1 MAHPDIS
8 GIKNYKNTPFDK
20 VFIVEVFAGVA
31 SPAKDVKV
39 QVFTDESAIK
49 VGWGEHIA
57 ADFIGSGFMVAPPS
71 IDTSKK
77 GKEPQMTMGPY
88 KSRRAAAIDA
98 KTIVRQLLEAY
109 AGGTN
114 KDEAGTITELYELTD
129 DLYPYVQ
136 KRAFPPSSPVGVVG
150 LASGT
155 PMVIQKPDHTMIVI
169 GYIGQSEDGMPVYAR
184 VLTVEPNTKGKVASQ
199 ARLQVKKGFIDS
211 LKAMKVTAKQMKA
224 AKDATK
230 YDNSLPYPVYPKKNP
245 RRGFRPPRA
254 SWSSNDAEFT
264 GNPSKDRLL
273 RVNGHHVC
281 SLQELKNDNI
291 EEFGS
296 EVFDQMQHA
305 AIGDVF
311 SIADAEIEII
321 A

>member
-1 MAHPDIS
+1 MAHPDTS

-39 QVFTDESAIK
+39 QVFTDESAVK

-71 IDTSKK
+71 IDTSKE
-77 GKEPQMTMGPY
+77 GKKPQMTMGPY

-114 KDEAGTITELYELTD
+114 QEDAGTITELYELTD
-129 DLYPYVQ
+129 ELYPYIQ

-150 LASGT
+150 LASGS
-155 PMVIQKPDHTMIVI
+155 PMVVQKPDHTMIVI
-169 GYIGQSEDGMPVYAR
+169 GYIGQSENGMPVYAR

-245 RRGFRPPRA
+245 RRSRSVA
-254 SWSSNDAEFT
+254 DTEFF

-281 SLQELKNDNI
+281 SLHELRQDNI
-291 EEFGS
+291 KEFGS
-296 EVFDQMQHA
+296 EVFEQMQHA
-305 AIGDVF
+305 AVGDVF
-311 SIADAEIEII
+311 TIADAEIEIL